1 MTRVACT
8 LALLAAA
15 VAAQAQSVPAEQLQ
29 RCRELTAAEARLACY
44 DAIAL
49 TAPRA
54 PAAAVPAGVAVAATP
69 AAAPLAPVAPT
80 QTFGLPAKAIESPVQ
95 AIESR
100 FEGRFEGWE
109 PNSQIKMANGQV
121 WRISDGSS
129 ANYELQSPKLKV
141 KRGLF
146 GAYFLE
152 IEGANASPRVVRVK

>member
-1 MTRVACT
+1 MTRLACT
-8 LALLAAA
+8 LVLLAGAS
-15 VAAQAQSVPAEQLQ
+15 AAQAQSESML
-29 RCRELTAAEARLACY
+29 RCREIAAGEARLACY

-49 TAPRA
+49 PGARTPAPAVVAAAPAATPA
-54 PAAAVPAGVAVAATP
+54 PAAAPA
-69 AAAPLAPVAPT
+69 
-80 QTFGLPAKAIESPVQ
+80 QTFGLPAKTTESPVQ
-95 AIESR
+95 AIESQ

-109 PNSQIKMANGQV
+109 PNGLIKMANGQV

-129 ANYELQSPKLKV
+129 GNYELQSPKLKV